1 MNILTLQGSPRTKGD
16 SIWIA
21 KEDKSAT
28 EAAGHEVVLVPAAL
42 IYYFT
47 LSTQIQKPV
56 QRFYSVKKPTNMKKR
71 SAAFIALA
79 KGYFVC
85 NLILILGIFAFFLS
99 EAKAQDLL
107 QLKKLWQEPTQ
118 EYRMKTWWFFGYE
131 RTDDEGIKDDVEA
144 LKDAGFGGVVYYD
157 QNHAKDAR
165 ANGAED
171 AFSLEWWRHL
181 QLAASEAKRVGLSFE
196 LNISNGYCAGGR
208 WIDPEHAMQRVASAE
223 AIATMGSDGQWIIE
237 SGDTAISGP
246 EGYVRDIALIAIPY
260 QEDGKMHHITARYN
274 AKGKGRNG
282 AMQGPG
288 SVSAKF
294 TGYGFETLPDIGT
307 LQVSDDSTTWRD
319 VVTLQPMYRSQG
331 GYFVRTNAFPATEG
345 RYWRINYTG
354 DQRLK
359 EWHVGSAPKLD
370 RWEERA
376 ALQSDFAEAELTP
389 AYDADEIIHPINMKD
404 VKVGQRYRLLRLA
417 AVLTNAKSKHGR
429 QNLLGYECDKLSEE
443 AANLHWD
450 SYIQVL
456 LDSLP
461 RGTVSGIT
469 MDSHEGGSQNWTPRM
484 LDEFRQRQGYDFTP
498 YLPTLAGYIVES
510 TERTE
515 QVLYDY
521 RQTIAQLIQEKYFG
535 TFQRR
540 ALEQGLTFTAQA
552 IGNALCITG
561 DAISVKQAVEKPQG
575 EFWAY
580 QQQGAYDVKDCSS
593 AAHLYG
599 KPIASAEAMTDAKYT
614 NTPADLHR
622 VASIAFSMG
631 AQEFVVCAT
640 PHIPYAETPSQ
651 PYNPN
656 RDYAINRS
664 NPRWNDLK
672 PVWLQAAR
680 SMVMLRQGKAAPDVL
695 IFLGDDVPI
704 KTITSRLPQS
714 IDGLDWDVCTGD
726 ALKHRLQA
734 KDGRLTTPDGIEY
747 KALLIAD
754 KAHINAESQAQIDA
768 FRKAGVPI
776 LRSGESIARPLEIL
790 THRESVTHTHRKTA
804 DSELFYLA
812 NLEDAATTV
821 RFRLQDTPKK
831 VSVWHNLT
839 GRRHTLTSNNDS
851 TFTLTLHPCES
862 VCLTYVGR

>member
-1 MNILTLQGSPRTKGD
+1 MSQLQRQWKNP
-16 SIWIA
+16 
-21 KEDKSAT
+21 SA
-28 EAAGHEVVLVPAAL
+28 
-42 IYYFT
+42 
-47 LSTQIQKPV
+47 
-56 QRFYSVKKPTNMKKR
+56 
-71 SAAFIALA
+71 
-79 KGYFVC
+79 
-85 NLILILGIFAFFLS
+85 
-99 EAKAQDLL
+99 D
-107 QLKKLWQEPTQ
+107 
-118 EYRMKTWWFFGYE
+118 YRMKTWWFFGYE
-131 RTDDEGIKDDVEA
+131 RTDDEGIRADVEA
-144 LKDAGFGGVVYYD
+144 LRDAGLGGVVYYD
-157 QNHAKDAR
+157 QNHAKDAK

-171 AFSLEWWRHL
+171 AFSPEWWRHL
-181 QLAASEAKRVGLSFE
+181 RLAASEAKRAGLSFE

-223 AIATMGSDGQWIIE
+223 AIATMGSDGRWIVE
-237 SGDTAISGP
+237 SGDTTISGP

-260 QEDGKMHHITARYN
+260 KEDRRMRYITARYN

-282 AMQGPG
+282 AMQGPIG
-288 SVSAKF
+288 SEKGRVNSEKFANAEF
-294 TGYGFETLPDIGT
+294 TGYGFETLSDIGM
-307 LQVSDDSTTWRD
+307 LQVSDDSTTWRN

-354 DQRLK
+354 DTKLK
-359 EWHVGSAPKLD
+359 DWQVGSEAKLD

-376 ALQSDFAEAELTP
+376 ALHSDFAEGDQTP
-389 AYDADEIIHPINMKD
+389 AYDTDEIIHPINIKD
-404 VKVGQRYRLLRLA
+404 VHVGQKVRLLRLA
-417 AVLTNAKSKHGR
+417 AVLTGAKSKHGR
-429 QNLLGYECDKLSEE
+429 QNLLGYECDKLSGE

-461 RGTVSGIT
+461 QGAVSGIT

-510 TERTE
+510 VERTE

-521 RQTIAQLIQEKYFG
+521 RQTIAQLIQEEYFG

-540 ALEQGLTFTAQA
+540 ATEQGLTFTAQA

-599 KPIASAEAMTDAKYT
+599 KPIASAEAMTDAKYS

-640 PHIPYAETPSQ
+640 PHIPASPPNPLSKRRGGSPSQ

-672 PVWLQAAR
+672 PVWQQAAR

-704 KTITSRLPQS
+704 KTITSRLPS
-714 IDGLDWDVCTGD
+714 GIDGLDWDVCTGD

-754 KAHINAESQAQIDA
+754 KAHINAESQARIDG
-768 FRKAGVPI
+768 FRAASVPI
-776 LRSGESIARPLEIL
+776 LASGESVERPLEIL
-790 THRESVTHTHRKTA
+790 THREHVVHTHRKA
-804 DSELFYLA
+804 GLNELFYLA
-812 NLEDAATTV
+812 NLEDSTTTV
-821 RFRLQDTPKK
+821 RFRLQDNPQRIT
-831 VSVWHNLT
+831 VWHNLT
-839 GRRHTLTSNNDS
+839 GQRSTLSIQSNG
-851 TFTLTLHPCES
+851 TFTISLQANES
-862 VCLTYVGR
+862 VFLTKPLTY

>member
-1 MNILTLQGSPRTKGD
+1 MRIILTLYLITSGLT
-16 SIWIA
+16 
-21 KEDKSAT
+21 
-28 EAAGHEVVLVPAAL
+28 VV
-42 IYYFT
+42 
-47 LSTQIQKPV
+47 
-56 QRFYSVKKPTNMKKR
+56 N
-71 SAAFIALA
+71 
-79 KGYFVC
+79 
-85 NLILILGIFAFFLS
+85 
-99 EAKAQDLL
+99 AQDFR
-107 QLKKLWQEPTQ
+107 QLKKLWQEPTS

-131 RTDDEGIKDDVEA
+131 QTTDEGIRADVEA
-144 LKDAGFGGVVYYD
+144 LRDSGFGGVVYYD

-171 AFSLEWWRHL
+171 AFSPEWCRHL
-181 QLAASEAKRVGLSFE
+181 RLAASEAKRTGLSFE

-208 WIDPEHAMQRVASAE
+208 WIDPEHAMQRVACAE

-237 SGDTAISGP
+237 SEDTTISGP

-260 QEDGKMHHITARYN
+260 QDDGKMRHITARYD

-282 AMQGPG
+282 AMQGPLSA
-288 SVSAKF
+288 SVDF

-331 GYFVRTNAFPATEG
+331 GYFVRTNSFPATEG

-354 DQRLK
+354 DTRLK
-359 EWHVGSAPKLD
+359 DWYVGSAPKLD
-370 RWEERA
+370 RWEECA
-376 ALQSDFAEAELTP
+376 ALQSDFAEGELTP
-389 AYDADEIIHPINMKD
+389 AYNTDEIINPIDISK
-404 VKVGQRYRLLRLA
+404 VKVGQRVRLIRLA
-417 AVLTNAKSKHGR
+417 AVLTGAKSKHGR

-461 RGTVSGIT
+461 RGSVSGIT

-484 LDEFRQRQGYDFTP
+484 LDEFRQRQGYEFTP

-521 RQTIAQLIQEKYFG
+521 RQTIAQLIQEKYFS

-540 ALEQGLTFTAQA
+540 ASEQGLTFTAQA

-575 EFWAY
+575 EFWTY

-599 KPIASAEAMTDAKYT
+599 KPIASAEAMTDCEYKH
-614 NTPADLHR
+614 TPADLHR
-622 VASIAFSMG
+622 VANIAFSMG

-640 PHIPYAETPSQ
+640 PHIPYVQTAE
-651 PYNPN
+651 PYVAG
-656 RDYAINRS
+656 REYAINRS

-672 PVWLQAAR
+672 PVWQQAAR

-704 KTITSRLPQS
+704 KTITSRLPKG

-734 KDGRLTTPDGIEY
+734 KDGKLTTPDGISY
-747 KALLIAD
+747 NALLIAD
-754 KAHINAESQAQIDA
+754 IAHINAESQAQIDA
-768 FRKAGVPI
+768 FREAGVPI
-776 LRSGESIARPLEIL
+776 LRSGENIVRPLEIM
-790 THRESVTHTHRKTA
+790 TQRESVAHTHRKT
-804 DSELFYLA
+804 DDGELFYLA
-812 NLEDAATTV
+812 NLEDTTTTV
-821 RFRLQDTPKK
+821 SFRLQDIPRK
-831 VSVWHNLT
+831 VNVWHNLT
-839 GRRHTLTSNNDS
+839 GRRHTLKSNNDG

-862 VCLTYVGR
+862 VFITYAVQ

>member
-1 MNILTLQGSPRTKGD
+1 MMRTVLTL
-16 SIWIA
+16 
-21 KEDKSAT
+21 
-28 EAAGHEVVLVPAAL
+28 
-42 IYYFT
+42 
-47 LSTQIQKPV
+47 
-56 QRFYSVKKPTNMKKR
+56 
-71 SAAFIALA
+71 
-79 KGYFVC
+79 C
-85 NLILILGIFAFFLS
+85 LILSHFSAVNG
-99 EAKAQDLL
+99 QDLS

-131 RTDDEGIKDDVEA
+131 QTIDEGIKSDVEA
-144 LKDAGFGGVVYYD
+144 LRDAGFGGVVYYD
-157 QNHAKDAR
+157 QNHAKDAK
-165 ANGAED
+165 AQGAED
-171 AFSLEWWRHL
+171 AFSTEWWRHL
-181 QLAASEAKRVGLSFE
+181 RLAAAEAKRAGLSFE

-223 AIATMGSDGQWIIE
+223 AIATMGSDGRWVIE

-246 EGYVRDIALIAIPY
+246 EGYVRDIAFIVIPY
-260 QEDGKMHHITARYN
+260 KDDGRMRHITARYN

-282 AMQGPG
+282 AMQGPL
-288 SVSAKF
+288 SASTEF

-354 DQRLK
+354 DTKLK
-359 EWHVGSAPKLD
+359 DWHVGSEAKLD

-376 ALQSDFAEAELTP
+376 ALQSDFAEGEHTP
-389 AYDADEIIHPINMKD
+389 KYNSDEVIIPIDINT
-404 VKVGQRYRLLRLA
+404 VKVGQRVRLLRLA
-417 AVLTNAKSKHGR
+417 AVLTGAKSKHGR
-429 QNLLGYECDKLSEE
+429 QNLLGYECDKQSEK

-461 RGTVSGIT
+461 RGAVSGIT

-484 LDEFRQRQGYDFTP
+484 LDEFRLRQGYDFTP

-540 ALEQGLTFTAQA
+540 ASEQGLTFTAQA

-561 DAISVKQAVEKPQG
+561 DAISVKQVVDKPQG
-575 EFWAY
+575 EFWTY
-580 QQQGAYDVKDCSS
+580 QRQGAYDVKDCSS

-599 KPIASAEAMTDAKYT
+599 KPIASAEAMTDCEYKH
-614 NTPADLHR
+614 TPADLHR

-640 PHIPYAETPSQ
+640 PHVPAPPLTPPQGEGNRYMEPYVAGRE
-651 PYNPN
+651 
-656 RDYAINRS
+656 YAINRS
-664 NPRWNDLK
+664 NPRWQQMK

-695 IFLGDDVPI
+695 IFLGDDVPV
-704 KTITSRLPQS
+704 KTITSRLPKG

-734 KDGRLTTPDGIEY
+734 KDGQLTTPDGIAY
-747 KALLIAD
+747 KALLIAN
-754 KAHINAESQAQIDA
+754 KAHVSAESQAQIEA
-768 FRKAGVPI
+768 FRKAGVSI
-776 LRSGESIARPLEIL
+776 LRSGENIVRPLEIL
-790 THRESVTHTHRKTA
+790 THRESVAHTHRKTCFG
-804 DSELFYLA
+804 ELFYLA
-812 NLEDAATTV
+812 NLEDTATTV
-821 RFRLQDTPKK
+821 RFRLQDKPRK
-831 VSVWHNLT
+831 VNIWHNLT
-839 GRRHTLTSNNDS
+839 GRHSKLKSEAS
-851 TFTLTLHPCES
+851 GTFSLTLQPFES
-862 VCLTYVGR
+862 VFLTYE

>member
-1 MNILTLQGSPRTKGD
+1 MRTIITL
-16 SIWIA
+16 
-21 KEDKSAT
+21 
-28 EAAGHEVVLVPAAL
+28 
-42 IYYFT
+42 
-47 LSTQIQKPV
+47 
-56 QRFYSVKKPTNMKKR
+56 
-71 SAAFIALA
+71 
-79 KGYFVC
+79 C
-85 NLILILGIFAFFLS
+85 LILSSLTATN
-99 EAKAQDLL
+99 AQDLS
-107 QLKKLWQEPTQ
+107 QLKKLWQSPTVD
-118 EYRMKTWWFFGYE
+118 YRMKTWWFFGYE
-131 RTDDEGIKDDVEA
+131 RTTEEGIRADVEA
-144 LKDAGFGGVVYYD
+144 LRDAGFGGVVYYD
-157 QNHAKDAR
+157 QNHAKDAK

-171 AFSLEWWRHL
+171 AFSPEWWRHL
-181 QLAASEAKRVGLSFE
+181 RLAASEAKRAGLSFE

-208 WIDPEHAMQRVASAE
+208 WIDPEHAMQRVACAE
-223 AIATMGSDGQWIIE
+223 AIATMGNDGRWIIE

-260 QEDGKMHHITARYN
+260 REDGKMRHITARYN

-282 AMQGPG
+282 AMQHPAAEAN
-288 SVSAKF
+288 SSLF
-294 TGYGFETLPDIGT
+294 TLHSSLFSGYGFETLPDIGT

-354 DQRLK
+354 DVRLK
-359 EWHVGSAPKLD
+359 EWHVGSEAKLG

-376 ALQSDFAEAELTP
+376 ALQSDFAEGEMTP
-389 AYDADEIIHPINMKD
+389 AYDADEIIHTINIKD
-404 VKVGQRYRLLRLA
+404 VKVGQRVRLLRLA
-417 AVLTNAKSKHGR
+417 AVLTGAKSKHGR

-461 RGTVSGIT
+461 RGAVSGIT

-540 ALEQGLTFTAQA
+540 ASEQNLTFTAQA

-575 EFWAY
+575 EFWTY

-599 KPIASAEAMTDAKYT
+599 KSIASAEAMTDCEYRH
-614 NTPADLHR
+614 TPADLHR

-640 PHIPYAETPSQ
+640 PHVPYVVTESQ
-651 PYNPN
+651 PYIAG
-656 RDYAINRS
+656 REYAINRS

-672 PVWLQAAR
+672 PVWQQAAR

-704 KTITSRLPQS
+704 KTITSRLPKD
-714 IDGLDWDVCTGD
+714 IDDLDWDVCTGD
-726 ALKHRLQA
+726 ALIHRLQA
-734 KDGRLTTPDGIEY
+734 KDGRLTTPNGIEY
-747 KALLIAD
+747 KALLIAE
-754 KAHINAESQAQIDA
+754 KAHVNAETQTQIDA
-768 FRKAGVPI
+768 FSKADVPI
-776 LRSGESIARPLEIL
+776 LRSGESIVRPLEIL
-790 THRESVTHTHRKTA
+790 THRESVVHTHRRT
-804 DSELFYLA
+804 DNTEFFYLA
-812 NLEDAATTV
+812 NLEDAITTV
-821 RFRLQDTPKK
+821 SFHLQDKPKK
-831 VSVWHNLT
+831 INVWHNLS
-839 GRRHTLTSNNDS
+839 GRLSTKKANTDGSFTITLY
-851 TFTLTLHPCES
+851 PCES
-862 VCLTYVGR
+862 IFLTYSK